1 MALAKIFKP
10 VKSTM
15 QSGRAKTDGWVL
27 EWEQTSATRPE
38 RLMGWTASSDM
49 QTQCQLHFE
58 TREEA
63 VALARAY
70 AATGQPGKGLEV
82 IDKTL
87 KRTGANVRLEKVREE
102 IASKGP
108 GK

>member
-15 QSGRAKTDGWVL
+15 QSGRAKSDGWVL

-49 QTQCQLHFE
+49 RTQCQLHFDSQ
-58 TREEA
+58 EEA
-63 VALARAY
+63 VAYAQAHGLSFRVVEPTRARHIIKAY
-70 AATGQPGKGLEV
+70 ADNFASN
-82 IDKTL
+82 
-87 KRTGANVRLEKVREE
+87 RRE
-102 IASKGP
+102 P
-108 GK
+108 WTH